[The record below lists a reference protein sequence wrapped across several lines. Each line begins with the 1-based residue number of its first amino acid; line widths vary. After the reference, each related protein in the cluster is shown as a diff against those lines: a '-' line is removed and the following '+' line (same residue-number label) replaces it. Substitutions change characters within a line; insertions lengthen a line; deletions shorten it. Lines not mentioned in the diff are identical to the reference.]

1 MILFLYSLERGTLS
15 AMTQKLIVEGP
26 WSEVI
31 AILLLTLEVDPPV
44 MGLVMIEFVARILY
58 RFSCSKMRKKIE
70 DGNEDV
76 INTDMQLCEGKGRF
90 GIHAREKYSSGGYG
104 SQSG

>member
-1 MILFLYSLERGTLS
+1 
-15 AMTQKLIVEGP
+15 
-26 WSEVI
+26 
-31 AILLLTLEVDPPV
+31 
-44 MGLVMIEFVARILY
+44 
-58 RFSCSKMRKKIE
+58 MRKKIE